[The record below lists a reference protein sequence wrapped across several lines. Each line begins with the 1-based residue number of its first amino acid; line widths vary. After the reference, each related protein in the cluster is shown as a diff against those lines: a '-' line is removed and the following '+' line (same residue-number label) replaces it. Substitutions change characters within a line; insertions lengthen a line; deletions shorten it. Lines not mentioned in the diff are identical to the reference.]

1 MASLGQFLRREREL
15 RGITLEEIATTTKIS
30 LKFLKALE
38 NDSLETLPG
47 EFFIKGII
55 RSYAKSIGLE
65 EEYVLNKY
73 YEESLLKQQVQ
84 RNKQRN
90 EQKKGKPHTSIFPKK
105 EKFLNLVFFSVLVI
119 LIITS
124 IYLISR
130 PQRTRTTPPETKVT
144 PEIQE
149 EKVIPPPV
157 EEEREKEKEGIKE
170 LNIAISFLQDTWI
183 QVYADGELVLD
194 GVKKPGEEAKVKALQ
209 ELVLNLGNAGG
220 ISYSLNGKQGKA
232 LGSSGAVVKDI
243 RITIENYT
251 QFIEQKE
258 NREDR

>member
-73 YEESLLKQQVQ
+73 YEELLLKQQVQ
-84 RNKQRN
+84 RNEQRK
-90 EQKKGKPHTSIFPKK
+90 EQKKGKPHTSIFPKR

-130 PQRTRTTPPETKVT
+130 PQRTRTTPPEIKVT

-149 EKVIPPPV
+149 ENVIPPPV
-157 EEEREKEKEGIKE
+157 EEEREKEEIKE
-170 LNIAISFLQDTWI
+170 LNIGISFLQDTWI

-232 LGSSGAVVKDI
+232 LGSSGAVVKDM
-243 RITIENYT
+243 RITLENYT